1 MNINKNKMLSESKKN
16 ILFSALGVSL
26 AEIATIPIC
35 TTKTC
40 YQNTNSNSITNTIK
54 IMYNNGGLKSF
65 YRASYP
71 AIGSQVFSTTSKYFL
86 YKYLENTNY
95 PYSNKFLNGLISGL
109 SVSLV
114 THPIDF
120 IKIHWQMNTSI
131 IKTFKEKGYGSI
143 YNGYSK
149 NLLKTTIGSLLFFP
163 LNDTFKEYF
172 HNPILASACSAI
184 ISTTLCHPA
193 DYMKTRQIY
202 GLPWFQGYNPKQ
214 YFKGLS
220 INLIRIVPHFV
231 IVMTTI
237 EYLNNYYDSK

>member
-1 MNINKNKMLSESKKN
+1 MLSDNKKN
-16 ILFSALGVSL
+16 IIFSATAVTI

-35 TTKTC
+35 TTKTF
-40 YQNTNSNSITNTIK
+40 YQNTNSTSIKETIVH
-54 IMYNNGGLKSF
+54 MYNNGGIKSF

-71 AIGSQVFSTTSKYFL
+71 AIGSQVFSTTSKFFL
-86 YKYLENTNY
+86 YKYLENSNY
-95 PYSNKFLNGLISGL
+95 PYSNKFSNGLISGIT
-109 SVSLV
+109 VSLM

-120 IKIHWQMNTSI
+120 VKIHWQMNNTI
-131 IKTFKEKGYGSI
+131 IKNIKENGCRTI

-149 NLLKTTIGSLLFFP
+149 NLLKTTIASSLFFP
-163 LNDTFKEYF
+163 LNDIFKEYF
-172 HNPILASACSAI
+172 RNPIMASACSAI

-202 GLPWFQGYNPKQ
+202 GLSWFQGYSPRP

-220 INLIRIVPHFV
+220 MNLARVVPHFV

-237 EYLNNYYDSK
+237 DYLNKYFNNA